1 MKESKV
7 KNQNKAN
14 VKSVRINDGGKRAA
28 INPEKFMKPVK
39 PAIPP
44 KKEK

>member
-1 MKESKV
+1 M
-7 KNQNKAN
+7 KNQNNSN
-14 VKSVRINDGGKRAA
+14 VQPVRANDGGKRAA
-28 INPEKFMKPVK
+28 VNPEKYMRPVK

>member
-1 MKESKV
+1 MKEKKL
-7 KNQNKAN
+7 KNQSNIKLLN
-14 VKSVRINDGGKRAA
+14 TNDGGKKAA
-28 INPEKFMKPVK
+28 VNPEKYMQPVK